1 MLRQIN
7 VSGFKSLDDFE
18 LKFNQGLN
26 VIVGPN
32 GSGKTN
38 IINFIEFISF
48 LSRDSLLEAVAR
60 SGGAGRIF
68 RRNQFGSLTKKI
80 AFVIRGDGEV
90 PELRRDQR
98 RTFAAYEFGADIELS
113 ENNSAIYFSR

>member
-1 MLRQIN
+1 MLRRIQ
-7 VSGFKSLDDFE
+7 VFGFKSLDAFTLE
-18 LKFNQGLN
+18 FNPGLN

-48 LSRDSLLEAVAR
+48 LSRDTLLDAVGR

-68 RRNQFGSLTKKI
+68 RRSLSGSLTKK
-80 AFVIRGDGEV
+80 
-90 PELRRDQR
+90 
-98 RTFAAYEFGADIELS
+98 
-113 ENNSAIYFSR
+113 